1 MMKTQTTPMTL
12 PGLIRRSGIAAA
24 VLLSFLATG
33 CGPAKPPVKAAGS
46 GPVTA
51 ITITGDDRM
60 RFAPTTFTVARGT
73 EITVTFD
80 NIGSVP
86 KEAMGHNLVILKPGT
101 NANGFAASGMAH
113 AARSYI
119 APELEDRVVAFTPVL
134 GPKEKYKLVFTAP
147 DEPGDYPFVCSFPG
161 HTPAGMVGTMKVQ

>member
-1 MMKTQTTPMTL
+1 MMKTQPTSTPVSGFVRRT
-12 PGLIRRSGIAAA
+12 GLAAA
-24 VLLSFLATG
+24 VLLALLATG
-33 CGPAKPPVKAAGS
+33 CGPAKPPVAAAGS
-46 GPVTA
+46 GPVTS

-60 RFAPTTFTVARGT
+60 RFAPTTFTVTRGT
-73 EITVTFD
+73 EITLIFD
-80 NIGSVP
+80 NIGSMP

-101 NANGFAASGMAH
+101 NVNGFAASSMAH

-119 APELEDRVVAFTPVL
+119 APDLQDRVVAFTPVL

>member
-1 MMKTQTTPMTL
+1 MKTQPNSTPDT
-12 PGLIRRSGIAAA
+12 GIIRGTVIAAVA
-24 VLLSFLATG
+24 LLTLLVTG
-33 CGPAKPPVKAAGS
+33 CGPAKPPVSAAGS
-46 GPVTA
+46 GPVTS
-51 ITITGDDRM
+51 ITISGDDRM

-73 EITVTFD
+73 EITLNFD
-80 NIGSVP
+80 NVGSAP

-101 NANGFAASGMAH
+101 NVNGFAASSIAH

-119 APELEDRVVAFTPVL
+119 APDLQDRVVAFTPVL